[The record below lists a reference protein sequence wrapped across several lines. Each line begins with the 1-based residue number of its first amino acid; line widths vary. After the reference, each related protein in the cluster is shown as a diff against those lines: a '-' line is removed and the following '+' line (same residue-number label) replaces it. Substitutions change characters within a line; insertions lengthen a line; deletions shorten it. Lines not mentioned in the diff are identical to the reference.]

1 MLKGNAGIKAVQ
13 GITKEEEKE
22 IMAFLQ
28 GAVYCWCKNNGNKWF
43 SARDFLGG
51 GNSNWQGTPVYALY
65 EKHEEVGKG
74 AGSIKAVGIDAGWL
88 LRKVLIED
96 KRTFITKRGFRIRE
110 YSWID
115 GIIDG
120 IKDEDIEDDE
130 DNEE

>member
-1 MLKGNAGIKAVQ
+1 MLKGNTGIREVH
-13 GITKEEEKE
+13 GITKEEKKE

-28 GAVYCWCKNNGNKWF
+28 GAVYCWCKNHESEWF

-51 GNSNWQGTPVYALY
+51 SNFYWEGTPMYALY
-65 EKHEEVGKG
+65 KKHDDAGKG
-74 AGSIKAVGIDAGWL
+74 DGSIKAAGIDAGWL
-88 LRKVLIED
+88 LKKVLIED
-96 KRTFITKRGFRIRE
+96 KRTFITKRGFKIRE

-130 DNEE
+130 DDEE